1 MKTKT
6 KLAMCAFLLLHCC
19 LLFAGFFAPYPATEQ
34 HRTSPYVPPTRLHFV
49 DANGQVHLHPF
60 VYRWTEKRGDGFQY
74 VEDRSTR
81 HPVQMFV
88 KRGNRLHLFGAGDG
102 DIFIF
107 GTDGFGRDLFSR
119 ILYGG
124 RISLAA
130 AVVAT
135 FLSIGIGTLLGTLA
149 GFAGRRADDA
159 IMRFAELAMALPWL
173 YLLLGL
179 RAFLPL
185 QISAQQ
191 TFLLVSAV
199 IGAIGWA
206 RPARLVRG
214 VVLSAKERAFVSA
227 ARGFGASEWYVLR
240 THVAPQA
247 FSVILTQIVIL
258 IPQFIVAEA
267 TLSFLGLGMS
277 EPLASWGSMLA
288 GLQQFQIMASYWWM
302 AAPILALVSVSL
314 SYVLLAGTIE
324 KHSGHVYA

>member
-1 MKTKT
+1 MKTET
-6 KLAMCAFLLLHCC
+6 KIGLCTFVFLHCC
-19 LLFAGFFAPYPATEQ
+19 LLFAGFFAPYSATEQ
-34 HRTSPYVPPTRLHFV
+34 HRRTPYAPPTRLHFV
-49 DANGQVHLHPF
+49 DVGGHFHVRPF
-60 VYRWTEKRGDGFQY
+60 VYQWTQKDGDGFQY
-74 VEDRSTR
+74 VEDRSAEY
-81 HPVQMFV
+81 PVQLFA
-88 KRGNRLHLFGAGDG
+88 KRKNELHLFGAGDG
-102 DIFIF
+102 DIFVF

-119 ILYGG
+119 ILFGG

-130 AVVAT
+130 ALVAT
-135 FLSIGIGTLLGTLA
+135 LLSIGIGTLLGTLA

-185 QISAQQ
+185 HISAQQ

-214 VVLSAKERAFVSA
+214 VILSAKERAFVSA
-227 ARGFGASEWYVLR
+227 ARGFGASEWYLLR
-240 THVAPQA
+240 KHVAPQA
-247 FSVILTQIVIL
+247 FSVILTQVVIL

-277 EPLASWGSMLA
+277 EPLASWGNMLA
-288 GLQQFQIMASYWWM
+288 GLQQFQIMTSYWWM
-302 AAPILALVSVSL
+302 AAPILALVCVSL
-314 SYVLLAGTIE
+314 SYVLLAGTLE
-324 KHSGHVYA
+324 KHSGRPYA

>member
-1 MKTKT
+1 MKKIGIG
-6 KLAMCAFLLLHCC
+6 AFVLIHCC

-34 HRTSPYVPPTRLHFV
+34 HRRLPYAPPSRLHVV
-49 DANGQVHLHPF
+49 DASGRFHFRPF
-60 VYRWTEKRGDGFQY
+60 VYEWIAKDGDGFQY
-74 VEDRSTR
+74 VEDRSTP
-81 HPVQMFV
+81 HPLQLFFH
-88 KRGNRLHLFGAGDG
+88 KGNQVNLFGAEGG
-102 DIFIF
+102 DIFLF
-107 GTDGFGRDLFSR
+107 GADGLGRDLFSR
-119 ILYGG
+119 VLFGG
-124 RISLAA
+124 RVSLAA
-130 AVVAT
+130 ALVAT
-135 FLSIGIGTLLGTLA
+135 LLSIGIGTLLGTLA
-149 GFAGRRADDA
+149 GFVGGWADDA

-185 QISAQQ
+185 HISAQQ

-240 THVAPQA
+240 RHVAPQA
-247 FSVILTQIVIL
+247 FSVVLTQVVIL

-277 EPLASWGSMLA
+277 EPLASWGNMLA
-288 GLQQFQIMASYWWM
+288 ALQQFQIMTSYWWM
-302 AAPILALVSVSL
+302 AAPILALVSFSL
-314 SYVLLAGTIE
+314 SYVLLAGKLK
-324 KHSGHVYA
+324 KHSGSAYA

>member
-1 MKTKT
+1 VQ
-6 KLAMCAFLLLHCC
+6 
-19 LLFAGFFAPYPATEQ
+19 LFA
-34 HRTSPYVPPTRLHFV
+34 
-49 DANGQVHLHPF
+49 
-60 VYRWTEKRGDGFQY
+60 
-74 VEDRSTR
+74 
-81 HPVQMFV
+81 
-88 KRGNRLHLFGAGDG
+88 KRGNQFHLFGAGDG
-102 DIFIF
+102 DVFIF

-119 ILYGG
+119 VLFGG

-130 AVVAT
+130 ALAST
-135 FLSIGIGTLLGTLA
+135 LLSIGIGTLLGTLA

-185 QISAQQ
+185 HISAQQ
-191 TFLLVSAV
+191 TFLLVSTV

-227 ARGFGASEWYVLR
+227 ARGFGASEWYLLR
-240 THVAPQA
+240 KHVAPQA
-247 FSVILTQIVIL
+247 FSVILTQVVIL

-277 EPLASWGSMLA
+277 EPLASWGNMLA
-288 GLQQFQIMASYWWM
+288 GLQQFQIMTSYWWM
-302 AAPILALVSVSL
+302 AAPILALVCVSL
-314 SYVLLAGTIE
+314 SYVLLAGTLE
-324 KHSGHVYA
+324 KHSGRAYA